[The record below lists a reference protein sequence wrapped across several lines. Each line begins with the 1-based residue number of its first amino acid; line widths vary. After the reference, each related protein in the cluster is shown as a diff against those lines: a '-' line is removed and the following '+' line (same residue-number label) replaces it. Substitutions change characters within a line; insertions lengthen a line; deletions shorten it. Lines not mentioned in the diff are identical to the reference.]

1 MELVEPTADS
11 QFWWVAGL
19 GALAAVGAAA
29 AKGRPA
35 SAVADLDSTDLEAS
49 IRSEFKNELI
59 YEKRIWFRG
68 IQRIFVNLAGK
79 SIKSFGS
86 ILFSFVSQILKI
98 VAKCQQK

>member
-1 MELVEPTADS
+1 MPNGACLTCKPLYLICKICKRPCNLYVRNILVHVKHTKVEYVQLVEPTADS

-49 IRSEFKNELI
+49 IRSEFK
-59 YEKRIWFRG
+59 K
-68 IQRIFVNLAGK
+68 
-79 SIKSFGS
+79 
-86 ILFSFVSQILKI
+86 
-98 VAKCQQK
+98 